1 MKPIAAIA
9 KFLLVI
15 AVPVFIVTLSI
26 RLLINPLYPQ
36 IEYSLPGF
44 PADSYGFS
52 PQERLQWATISFNF
66 IWSSNDISYFNQF
79 KLSDGAPLYNDRELS
94 HMRDVK
100 VLADQMVIAMVTVA
114 LFLIVAG
121 AVAWRVKGLKAY
133 FLALSRGGWL
143 ILIIVALVLL
153 GTVIAFN
160 WLFTEFHRIFF
171 TGNSWL
177 FYYSD
182 TFIRLFPIQF
192 WQDLFIVIGVAC
204 TILGLL
210 FGFGG
215 RALAKRLK

>member
-1 MKPIAAIA
+1 MKLLGAIA
-9 KFLLVI
+9 KILLVI
-15 AVPVFIVTLSI
+15 AVPVFIVTVSI

-44 PADSYGFS
+44 PADSYGFT

-66 IWSSNDISYFNQF
+66 IWSSSDISYFNQF
-79 KLSDGAPLYNDRELS
+79 KLAGGAPLYNDRELS

-100 VLADQMVIAMVTVA
+100 VLADEMVIVMAAVIA
-114 LFLIVAG
+114 FLILAG
-121 AVAWRVKGLKAY
+121 VVAWRMKGLKAY
-133 FLALSRGGWL
+133 WDALSRGGWL
-143 ILIIVALVLL
+143 MLAIVALVLL
-153 GTVIAFN
+153 GTVFTFN

-182 TFIRLFPIQF
+182 TFIRLFPMQF
-192 WQDLFIVIGVAC
+192 WQDLFIVIGAAC

-210 FGFGG
+210 FAFGG
-215 RALAKRLK
+215 RRLAKIS

>member
-1 MKPIAAIA
+1 MKLLAAIA
-9 KFLLVI
+9 RILLVI
-15 AVPVFIVTLSI
+15 AVPVIIVTVSV

-44 PADSYGFS
+44 PPDSYGFT
-52 PQERLQWATISFNF
+52 PQERLHWATISFNF

-79 KLSDGAPLYNDRELS
+79 KLADGAPLYNDRELS
-94 HMRDVK
+94 HMQDVK
-100 VLADQMVIAMVTVA
+100 VLADKMVIVMAAVA
-114 LFLIVAG
+114 AFILVAG
-121 AVAWRVKGLKAY
+121 VVAWQVKSLKAY
-133 FLALSRGGWL
+133 FTVLSQGGWL
-143 ILIIVALVLL
+143 MLVIVALILL
-153 GTVIAFN
+153 GVAFAFN

-192 WQDLFIVIGVAC
+192 WQDLFIVIGAAC

-215 RALAKRLK
+215 RALARAAK

>member
-1 MKPIAAIA
+1 MKPLALIA
-9 KFLLVI
+9 KILLVI
-15 AVPVFIVTLSI
+15 AIPVFIVTVSI

-44 PADSYGFS
+44 PPDSYGFS
-52 PQERLQWATISFNF
+52 SQERLQWADISFNF

-100 VLADQMVIAMVTVA
+100 VLADQMVIVMEAVIV
-114 LFLIVAG
+114 LLILAG
-121 AVAWRVKGLKAY
+121 LIAWRAKVLKAY
-133 FLALSRGGWL
+133 FSALSRGGWL
-143 ILIIVALVLL
+143 MLGIVALVLF
-153 GTVIAFN
+153 GTVFAFN
-160 WLFTEFHRIFF
+160 WLFTNFHHIFF
-171 TGNSWL
+171 AGNSWL

-182 TFIRLFPIQF
+182 TFIRLFPMQF
-192 WQDLFIVIGVAC
+192 WQDLFIVIGAAC

-215 RALAKRLK
+215 RALSKKL

>member
-79 KLSDGAPLYNDRELS
+79 KLSDGVPLYNDRELS

-133 FLALSRGGWL
+133 FMALSRGGWL

-204 TILGLL
+204 TILGLF

-215 RALAKRLK
+215 RALAKNLK

>member
-1 MKPIAAIA
+1 MRLMAAIA
-9 KFLLVI
+9 KILLVI
-15 AVPVFIVTLSI
+15 AVPVFIITVSI

-44 PADSYGFS
+44 PPDSYGFT
-52 PQERLQWATISFNF
+52 PQERLNWADISFNF
-66 IWSSNDISYFNQF
+66 IWSSSDISYFNQF

-100 VLADQMVIAMVTVA
+100 VLADQMVIVMEAVTV
-114 LFLIVAG
+114 FLILAG
-121 AVAWRVKGLKAY
+121 VFAWRVKGLKAY
-133 FLALSRGGWL
+133 FSALSRGGWSML
-143 ILIIVALVLL
+143 GIVALVLL
-153 GTVIAFN
+153 GTVFAFN

-182 TFIRLFPIQF
+182 TFIRLFPMQF

-204 TILGLL
+204 TLLGLL
-210 FGFGG
+210 FAFGG
-215 RALAKRLK
+215 RRLAKRNS

>member
-1 MKPIAAIA
+1 MKAIAAIA

-36 IEYSLPGF
+36 IDYSLPGF

-66 IWSSNDISYFNQF
+66 IWSGNDISYFNQF

-100 VLADQMVIAMVTVA
+100 VLADQMVIVLEAVA
-114 LFLIVAG
+114 IFLIVAG
-121 AVAWRVKGLKAY
+121 VVAWRVKGLKAY

-204 TILGLL
+204 TILGLF

-215 RALAKRLK
+215 RALAKNLK